1 MVTALKVTNYLG
13 ETLSINPFDPESS
26 GFLILNIAG
35 LTPVKGDINF
45 TSITTNDG
53 ALYNSARIDTR
64 NIVLTLLYYPSPTIE
79 LTRLKSYKY
88 FPVKKP
94 IKLEFQTEN
103 RKAEITGYVESNE
116 MSIFT
121 SAEYSTISIL
131 CPDPYFYST
140 STSDEIDVTFS
151 SVLPAFRFSFPSKSD
166 AAPDLI
172 FGKYQAINEKI
183 ITYSGDSE
191 IGMEIILR
199 AFAPTGNI
207 TIYNRIAQE
216 SMVVDSSKLESLTGS
231 EISSGDVITI
241 TTYRGDKKVEL
252 LRNGIVTN
260 ILNCLGRN
268 IKWLQLRKGDNT
280 IAFSTST
287 SGNSLQMEV
296 KSKTIFEGL

>member
-26 GFLILNIAG
+26 GFLILNITG

-79 LTRLKSYKY
+79 STRLKSYKY

-94 IKLEFQTEN
+94 ITLEFQTEN

-140 STSDEIDVTFS
+140 SENTDIDVKFS
-151 SVLPAFRFSFPSKSD
+151 GILPAFRFITPTYSE
-166 AAPDLI
+166 AAPNII
-172 FGKYQAINEKI
+172 FGKMKTVNEKI
-183 ITYSGDSE
+183 VKYSGDSE
-191 IGMEIILR
+191 IGMEIIIR
-199 AFAPTGNI
+199 ATGSVGDI
-207 TIYNRIAQE
+207 TIYNRITQE
-216 SMVVDSSKLESLTGS
+216 SMMISSSKLASLTGS
-231 EISSGDVITI
+231 GLITGDVITI
-241 TTYRGDKKVEL
+241 YTYRGNKKIEL
-252 LRNGIVTN
+252 LRAGNTFN
-260 ILNCLGRN
+260 ILNCLGKN
-268 IKWLQLRKGDNT
+268 ATWLMLRKGNNT
-280 IAFSTST
+280 LAYAAPI
-287 SGNSLQMEV
+287 GGLNVQLEI
-296 KSKTIFEGL
+296 KSKTIYEGL